1 MASPIGRRVRKQ
13 ATASIRILREN
24 IIRASAREFLDFLT
38 NRLHDIGQNDNDDE
52 LEIEKKKGRI
62 KYNNEDAEVIL

>member
-1 MASPIGRRVRKQ
+1 MASPIGPRVRKQ

-24 IIRASAREFLDFLT
+24 IIGASVREFLDFLT
-38 NRLHDIGQNDNDDE
+38 NRLHGQNDNDDE